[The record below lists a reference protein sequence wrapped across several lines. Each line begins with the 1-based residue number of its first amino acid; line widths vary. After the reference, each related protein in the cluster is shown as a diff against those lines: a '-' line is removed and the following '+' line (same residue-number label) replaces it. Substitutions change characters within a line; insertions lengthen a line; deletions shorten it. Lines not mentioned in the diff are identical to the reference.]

1 MISIVILL
9 FWIELDLEECP
20 IMFLLYNKCLSH
32 FQWNPRKYQELSPY
46 HHIFHTLS
54 SVTLGQLSDEVEQL
68 ESSCSQ
74 YQVQAVA
81 MDQGTMETRDNVR
94 RAEEELASV
103 RGEVTR
109 VVANWTNTVIN
120 INKVNIHIRV
130 YWISKKFPILMFS
143 GIFG

>member
-1 MISIVILL
+1 
-9 FWIELDLEECP
+9 
-20 IMFLLYNKCLSH
+20 MFLLLYNKCLSP
-32 FQWNPRKYQELSPY
+32 FQWNPRKYQELS
-46 HHIFHTLS
+46 
-54 SVTLGQLSDEVEQL
+54 LGQLSDEVEQL

-130 YWISKKFPILMFS
+130 Y
-143 GIFG
+143 